1 MSGNIAKCPSQVPKE
16 LGEIFKML
24 ILSDQQSEPISP
36 FKITKE
42 IEGDGA
48 SQGLRYLL
56 HKLHTLI
63 MTFCCFLV
71 SFCNILHK
79 ISALMDMTYS
89 CLEVMLGGRALAHEC
104 LLVAEARGSR

>member
-1 MSGNIAKCPSQVPKE
+1 MSGNIVKCPSQVPKE
-16 LGEIFKML
+16 LGDIFKML

-63 MTFCCFLV
+63 MMIMLLFSKFLQY
-71 SFCNILHK
+71 
-79 ISALMDMTYS
+79 SAQN
-89 CLEVMLGGRALAHEC
+89 
-104 LLVAEARGSR
+104 

>member
-63 MTFCCFLV
+63 MMIMLLFSKFLQY
-71 SFCNILHK
+71 
-79 ISALMDMTYS
+79 SAQN
-89 CLEVMLGGRALAHEC
+89 
-104 LLVAEARGSR
+104 

>member
-1 MSGNIAKCPSQVPKE
+1 MDKMSGNIAKCPSQVPKE
-16 LGEIFKML
+16 LGGIFKML

-63 MTFCCFLV
+63 MMIMLLFSKFLQY
-71 SFCNILHK
+71 
-79 ISALMDMTYS
+79 SAQN
-89 CLEVMLGGRALAHEC
+89 
-104 LLVAEARGSR
+104 

>member
-16 LGEIFKML
+16 LGGIFKML

-56 HKLHTLI
+56 HKLYTLI
-63 MTFCCFLV
+63 MMIMLLFSKFLQY
-71 SFCNILHK
+71 
-79 ISALMDMTYS
+79 SAQN
-89 CLEVMLGGRALAHEC
+89 
-104 LLVAEARGSR
+104 

>member
-1 MSGNIAKCPSQVPKE
+1 MSGNIVKCPSQVPKE
-16 LGEIFKML
+16 LGGIFKML

-63 MTFCCFLV
+63 MMIMLLFSKFLQY
-71 SFCNILHK
+71 
-79 ISALMDMTYS
+79 SAQN
-89 CLEVMLGGRALAHEC
+89 
-104 LLVAEARGSR
+104 

>member
-1 MSGNIAKCPSQVPKE
+1 
-16 LGEIFKML
+16 ML

-56 HKLHTLI
+56 HKLYTLI
-63 MTFCCFLV
+63 MMIMLLFSKFLQY
-71 SFCNILHK
+71 
-79 ISALMDMTYS
+79 SAQN
-89 CLEVMLGGRALAHEC
+89 
-104 LLVAEARGSR
+104 

>member
-16 LGEIFKML
+16 LGGIFKML

-63 MTFCCFLV
+63 MMIMLLFSKFLQY
-71 SFCNILHK
+71 
-79 ISALMDMTYS
+79 SAQN
-89 CLEVMLGGRALAHEC
+89 
-104 LLVAEARGSR
+104 

>member
-1 MSGNIAKCPSQVPKE
+1 MSENIAKCPSQVPKE
-16 LGEIFKML
+16 LGGIFKML

-63 MTFCCFLV
+63 MMIMLLFSKFLQY
-71 SFCNILHK
+71 
-79 ISALMDMTYS
+79 SAQN
-89 CLEVMLGGRALAHEC
+89 
-104 LLVAEARGSR
+104 